1 MFEERDMVKINTE
14 EVKEWRRL
22 LVEAQDRLERE
33 RKKIYYE
40 NNTWYNFI
48 MYYLGWP
55 LHDYQ

>member
-14 EVKEWRRL
+14 EVKELRRL
-22 LVEAQDRLERE
+22 LREANERLEYE

-48 MYYLGWP
+48 MYYLGWS
-55 LHDYQ
+55 LHDYE